1 ARLLKAACARGWNRG
16 ACGSPPMPMML
27 FALDAS
33 RAYGE
38 AVARE
43 MGVTLCAHEERE
55 FEDGEHKSRPLAS
68 VRDRDVY
75 VIHSLYSDASQ
86 SINDKLARLLVLYR
100 HAQGRRG
107 GPRNG
112 RCALPCLRPQ

>member
-1 ARLLKAACARGWNRG
+1 MRGTSLGVPWPGG
-16 ACGSPPMPMML
+16 APETRPQMHAGDLML

-38 AVARE
+38 AVAR
-43 MGVTLCAHEERE
+43 TLGIALSAHEERE

-75 VIHSLYSDASQ
+75 VIHSLYSDVGQ
-86 SINDKLARLLVLYR
+86 SVNDKLARLLFFIGTLKD
-100 HAQGRRG
+100 AAAGRVTAVV
-107 GPRNG
+107 PY
-112 RCALPCLRPQ
+112 